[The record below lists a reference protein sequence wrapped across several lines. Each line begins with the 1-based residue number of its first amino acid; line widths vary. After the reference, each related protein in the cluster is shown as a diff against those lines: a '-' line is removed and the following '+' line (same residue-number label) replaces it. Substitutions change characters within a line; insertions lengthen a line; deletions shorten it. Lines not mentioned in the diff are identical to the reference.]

1 MIEKSV
7 TGRDSANSI
16 LGEIMKTS
24 FFTAAALAGLL
35 ALSGCAAAAS
45 DSAAPTAG
53 SGAPV
58 ASAAAGAA
66 EAPSPAA
73 PSSPSA
79 DAAVQPSPQATGSTE
94 GKVHFTGDYTQTT
107 EADSAKLTELSKQWY
122 SPEKEA
128 ALKAKLEGAGLS
140 SNIPASK
147 AGEWYSRAAASCQA
161 MFDGHPLTPPS
172 AVWVEIDSI
181 VRATYC
187 PELD

>member
-1 MIEKSV
+1 
-7 TGRDSANSI
+7 
-16 LGEIMKTS
+16 MKTS
-24 FFTAAALAGLL
+24 LLTAAALAGLL
-35 ALSGCAAAAS
+35 ALSGCAAASS
-45 DSAAPTAG
+45 DSAAATGG
-53 SGAPV
+53 SKAPA
-58 ASAAAGAA
+58 ASATAGAA

-73 PSSPSA
+73 PSSAAAAAAAASSQGTASTA
-79 DAAVQPSPQATGSTE
+79 D
-94 GKVHFTGDYTQTT
+94 KVHFTGDYTQTT

-187 PELD
+187 PELG